1 MLNKFMFKKEKN
13 IENFNNAE
21 TVIGAS
27 IKVKGN
33 FTGQGNVIVE
43 GKLEGSLKT
52 SSNLLIGSAAILL
65 ANIEASEAVINGE
78 VQGSIKVKKYLS
90 IGKTAKITGDIK
102 CGEISIERG
111 ALINGQLIINSD
123 SSNTEEKKDNGSEK
137 KS

>member
-1 MLNKFMFKKEKN
+1 MFKKEKN
-13 IENFNNAE
+13 IESFNNAE
-21 TVIGAS
+21 TVIGKS

-33 FTGQGNVIVE
+33 FSGQGNVIID

-52 SSNLLIGSAAILL
+52 NSNLLVGEQARVL
-65 ANIEASEAVINGE
+65 ANIEANESRINGE
-78 VQGSIKVKKYLS
+78 VEGSVKIKKYLS

-111 ALINGQLIINSD
+111 ALINGQLIINSEL
-123 SSNTEEKKDNGSEK
+123 SVTEKKENNENK